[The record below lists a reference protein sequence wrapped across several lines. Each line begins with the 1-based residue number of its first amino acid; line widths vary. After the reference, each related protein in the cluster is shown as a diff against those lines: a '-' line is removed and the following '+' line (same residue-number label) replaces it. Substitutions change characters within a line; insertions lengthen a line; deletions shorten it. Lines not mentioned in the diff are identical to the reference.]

1 MRRHVTRSGVLA
13 IVALIAALAGGS
25 YAAAGLLVP
34 PGSVG
39 TAQLQ
44 RGAAI
49 AVKLAPGSVAA
60 RAVHPGSLLR
70 GDVAASATASLAGAA
85 GPAGRVGDA
94 GAAGARGAAGSPGP
108 AGAAGAPGP
117 AGPKG
122 PVGDPGSA
130 PGPTYTTAVS
140 FGNTDV
146 PEFDV
151 NTGVVICPKGTRA
164 LSGGP
169 SGLTIVQGT
178 PLLDVVSSEPNADGT
193 GWVVTMRAF
202 ATPSSFQVQAVCAV
216 VD

>member
-1 MRRHVTRSGVLA
+1 MRRHLSRSGVLA
-13 IVALIAALAGGS
+13 IVALIVALAGGS

-39 TAQLQ
+39 SDQLQ

-49 AVKLAPGSVAA
+49 ASKLAFGSVTA
-60 RAVHPGSLLR
+60 RAVHRGSLLR
-70 GDVAASATASLAGAA
+70 SDLAAPATAGPA
-85 GPAGRVGDA
+85 GPAGRVGAVGAA
-94 GAAGARGAAGSPGP
+94 GATGPAGARGAAG
-108 AGAAGAPGP
+108 AAGPIGP
-117 AGPKG
+117 AGPNG
-122 PVGDPGSA
+122 PAGDAGSA
-130 PGPTYTTAVS
+130 PAPSYTTAVS

-151 NTGVVICPKGTRA
+151 ATGVAICPKGMRA
-164 LSGGP
+164 LSGAP
-169 SGLTIVQGT
+169 IGLTVGPGT
-178 PLLDVVSSEPNADGT
+178 PLLDLISSEPNADGT